1 MKKTRLFAFSIF
13 VTITGTFAACSI
25 ETKTETEGNQ
35 EESKSKTT
43 VDWEVRDEYVKDGEI
58 LLTVAPD
65 PTLVA
70 GKPFG
75 YLFHFTGPF
84 ETFEGKD
91 LAIYAF
97 HKEAEKKLTVV
108 APKTITE
115 PSSGYSSLQRYTAT
129 FEVPVGGLWRYEVVL
144 DDEFYADVVLSVKE

>member
-1 MKKTRLFAFSIF
+1 MKKTRLITFSIF
-13 VTITGTFAACSI
+13 VAITITLAAYSI
-25 ETKTETEGNQ
+25 ETKTKTEGNQ
-35 EESKSKTT
+35 KEIKSETT

-58 LLTVAPD
+58 LLRVAPD

-70 GKPFG
+70 GKQLNICFI
-75 YLFHFTGPF
+75 FAGPF
-84 ETFEGKD
+84 ETFEGRD

-97 HKEAEKKLTVV
+97 HKETEKKLTIV

-129 FEVPVGGLWRYEVVL
+129 FEVPFGGL
-144 DDEFYADVVLSVKE
+144 